1 MSVEEAIETYQHL
14 VKEVFAK
21 PKVKLMP
28 FGDGKFSASNLE
40 KVLKE
45 IIRSKLGDENTKM
58 IVSNNNQTT
67 CKMYGLPVLKA
78 IILPCLLADLSV
90 HAIASI

>member
-14 VKEVFAK
+14 VKEVFSK
-21 PKVKLMP
+21 PKVTRFMP

-58 IVSNNNQTT
+58 MVSNNNHTT
-67 CKMYGLPVLKA
+67 CKMYGL
-78 IILPCLLADLSV
+78 CLF
-90 HAIASI
+90 